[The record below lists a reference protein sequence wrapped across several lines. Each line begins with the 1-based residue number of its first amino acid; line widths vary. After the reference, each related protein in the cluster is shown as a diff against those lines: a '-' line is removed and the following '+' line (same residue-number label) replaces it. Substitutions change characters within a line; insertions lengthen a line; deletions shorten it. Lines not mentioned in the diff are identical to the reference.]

1 MIQDTA
7 IGSRL
12 LEVRD
17 LSLRGPGDM
26 PILNG
31 VSFGVE
37 AGKVLAVVGE
47 SGSGKTMAARA
58 ILRLLPSQ
66 VRWHG
71 GSIFL
76 DGQRIEAL
84 GDKALRQLRGTKAGM
99 IFQEPMISLNPV
111 LTIGT
116 QMMEALVLH
125 HRLSSDEAWTRSV
138 DMLKRVWI
146 ANPER
151 CMAAYPHEFSGGM
164 RQRIMLA
171 SAMLLKPKLLIADEP
186 TTALDTLAQ
195 REVLEL
201 MMELTRTAGSSVLLI
216 THNLGLV
223 ARYADDVLVLRRGD
237 TVETGTTRRILAAPS
252 AQYTR
257 TLIDALP
264 KRQEGRAAIAADRP
278 AVIAAESISIEYPR
292 AGLFS
297 SEPPLKVVHD
307 VSLAIR
313 TGEIVALVGGSGSGK
328 TTLGRSLIGLL
339 PHSSGHVLYKGQRMD
354 QADRDVKRRFR
365 LDCQLIFQDP
375 YSSLDPRYRVAE
387 IVGEPLR
394 HVAGLSRGER
404 RDRVAEMLAD
414 VGLLDFAKRYPNAM
428 SGGQRQR
435 VAIARAL
442 IRKPAFVVAD
452 EPVSALDMT
461 IQKQILE
468 LLQSLQE
475 RNGFACLFISHD
487 LGAVS
492 QIADR
497 ILVMDGGRLIE
508 EGTVDQL
515 MDRPG
520 QDYTRRLVEASPT
533 IDRFKAE
540 AGVETQDA

>member
-1 MIQDTA
+1 MNMAAAVPTA
-7 IGSRL
+7 RVLDVKGL
-12 LEVRD
+12 TLT
-17 LSLRGPGDM
+17 GPSGV
-26 PILNG
+26 PILND
-31 VSFGVE
+31 VSFGIE
-37 AGKVLAVVGE
+37 RGKVLAVVGE
-47 SGSGKTMAARA
+47 SGSGKTMAARSV
-58 ILRLLPSQ
+58 LRLLPSQ
-66 VRWHG
+66 IKWSA
-71 GSIFL
+71 GSIEL
-76 DGQRIEAL
+76 DGQKIETL
-84 GDKALRQLRGTKAGM
+84 GERELRRLRGTKAGM

-125 HRLSSDEAWTRSV
+125 QRLSTDEAWGRAV
-138 DMLKRVWI
+138 EMLTRVWI
-146 ANPER
+146 RNPER
-151 CMAAYPHEFSGGM
+151 CMGSYPHEFSGGM

-201 MMELTRTAGSSVLLI
+201 MMELTRTEGTAVQLI

-223 ARYADDVLVLRRGD
+223 ARYADDVVVLRRGD
-237 TVETGTTRRILAAPS
+237 MVETGTARRILAAP
-252 AQYTR
+252 AHDYTR

-264 KRQEGRAAIAADRP
+264 KRREAETGLAADRP
-278 AVIAAESISIEYPR
+278 DVIAGKGIAIEYPST
-292 AGLFS
+292 GLFS
-297 SEPPLKVVHD
+297 SEPPLKVVHGVD
-307 VSLAIR
+307 IAIR
-313 TGEIVALVGGSGSGK
+313 SGEIVALVGGSGSGK

-339 PHSSGHVLYKGQRMD
+339 PHSAGQVSFKGQAMD
-354 QADRDVKRRFR
+354 GADADLKRRYR

-387 IVGEPLR
+387 IVDEPLR
-394 HVAGLSRGER
+394 HVPGLSRGER
-404 RDRVAEMLAD
+404 RDRVAQMLEE
-414 VGLLDFAKRYPNAM
+414 VGLRDFARRYPNAM

-497 ILVMDGGRLIE
+497 ILVMNGGRIIE
-508 EGTVDQL
+508 EGPVAQI
-515 MDRPG
+515 MDRPQ
-520 QDYTRRLVEASPT
+520 QDYTRQLVEASPT
-533 IDRFKAE
+533 IERFKAAAE
-540 AGVETQDA
+540 AHGA